1 MVIREAVEADLP
13 AVVSLLEGLDL
24 ETPPAANETVWKT
37 ILAQPG
43 RTVLIAEVDGVVVGT
58 LDLMVVANLTR
69 DARPF
74 AVAENIA
81 VDADHRSRGIGRA
94 LLDEAV
100 RRSQGAGCY
109 KIQLMS
115 NKRRADA
122 HAFYRSCGFE
132 AQAEGFRRYF

>member
-24 ETPPAANETVWKT
+24 ETPPTANETVWKT
-37 ILAQPG
+37 ILAQPD
-43 RTVLIAEVDGVVVGT
+43 RTVLIAEADGVVVGT
-58 LDLMVVANLTR
+58 LDLMMVANLTR
-69 DARPF
+69 GAKPF
-74 AVAENIA
+74 AIAENIA
-81 VDADHRSRGIGRA
+81 VAVDRRGSGFGRA

-100 RRSQGAGCY
+100 RRSQEFGCY

-115 NKRRADA
+115 NKRRTEA